1 MSNSNPSTATGI
13 DNSTHTAPA
22 TATIFDY
29 ITQHAVQPLRDNK
42 DRFIMDLIAGGTAGA
57 VSRSA
62 VAPLERLKIMY
73 MCGGTMVRNV
83 GIVQSLQNIFRDE
96 GLRGFFRGN
105 GANVIR
111 IVPFTATQFASYHLF
126 RSIVTDGNVQS
137 ISPVNKFWC
146 GVVSGILATCLTY
159 PLDFIRCRLSMQTNN
174 HRVYKGMWDGLTTV
188 ARTEGFLRLYNG
200 LLPTLVGI
208 IPYSGIQLSMYD
220 IVRTAICGEDE
231 KPTAMQSFLM
241 GSLAGVVAQTVSFP
255 IELIRRRMQVRGF
268 ELDGVVD
275 PNAAKPKGGAG
286 ILQEIKGVYR
296 NDGFRGFYRGLL
308 PNYLKII
315 PAAGVSFLT
324 YEKMKELIITYR
336 EQ

>member
-1 MSNSNPSTATGI
+1 MSSSPTLNANTSYVEKARL
-13 DNSTHTAPA
+13 HL
-22 TATIFDY
+22 
-29 ITQHAVQPLRDNK
+29 VKPLKENK

-57 VSRSA
+57 ISRSA

-73 MCGGTMVRNV
+73 MCGGSMVRDV
-83 GIVQSLQNIFRDE
+83 GVVASLRNILRDE
-96 GLRGFFRGN
+96 GLKGFFRGN

-111 IVPFTATQFASYHLF
+111 IVPFTATQFASYHLL
-126 RSIVTDGNVQS
+126 RSVVTDGHSNT
-137 ISPVNKFWC
+137 ISSTNKFWC
-146 GVVSGILATCLTY
+146 GVVSGVLATCLTY

-174 HRVYKGMWDGLTTV
+174 HHVYKGMWDGLTTV

-200 LLPTLVGI
+200 LIPTLVGI

-220 IVRTAICGEDE
+220 IVRTAICGENE
-231 KPTAMQSFLM
+231 QPTAYQAFFM
-241 GSLAGVVAQTVSFP
+241 GALAGVVAQTVSFP

-286 ILQEIKGVYR
+286 IFQEIKAVYR
-296 NDGFRGFYRGLL
+296 ADGIRGFYRGLI

-324 YEKMKELIITYR
+324 YEKMKEIITAYR
-336 EQ
+336 NSA

>member
-1 MSNSNPSTATGI
+1 MV
-13 DNSTHTAPA
+13 
-22 TATIFDY
+22 DY
-29 ITQHAVQPLRDNK
+29 IRQHAIKPLKDN
-42 DRFIMDLIAGGTAGA
+42 RESFIMDLIAGGTAGA
-57 VSRSA
+57 ISRSA

-73 MCGGTMVRNV
+73 MCGGHMVRDV
-83 GIVQSLQNIFRDE
+83 GVVASLQNILRDE
-96 GLRGFFRGN
+96 GVKGFFRGN

-111 IVPFTATQFASYHLF
+111 IVPFTATQFASYQLF
-126 RSIVTDGNVQS
+126 RSIATDGNKHP
-137 ISPVNKFWC
+137 ISSTNKFWC
-146 GVVSGILATCLTY
+146 GVISGILATCLTY
-159 PLDFIRCRLSMQTNN
+159 PLDFIRCRLSMQTTN
-174 HRVYKGMWDGLTTV
+174 HQLYKGMWDGLTTV

-208 IPYSGIQLSMYD
+208 VPYSGIQLSMYD
-220 IVRTAICGEDE
+220 VVRSYICGENQ
-231 KPTAMQSFLM
+231 KPTASQAFVM

-286 ILQEIKGVYR
+286 ILQEVTTVYR
-296 NDGFRGFYRGLL
+296 TDGIRGFYRGLI

-324 YEKMKELIITYR
+324 YEKMKELIIR
-336 EQ
+336 SRQK